1 MSLKPENRKNAF
13 VTLAA
18 WFDTS
23 HAEDAANPDE
33 YSF

>member
-1 MSLKPENRKNAF
+1 MSLKPENKRNVF
-13 VTLAA
+13 IMLAA
-18 WFDTS
+18 CFDTS